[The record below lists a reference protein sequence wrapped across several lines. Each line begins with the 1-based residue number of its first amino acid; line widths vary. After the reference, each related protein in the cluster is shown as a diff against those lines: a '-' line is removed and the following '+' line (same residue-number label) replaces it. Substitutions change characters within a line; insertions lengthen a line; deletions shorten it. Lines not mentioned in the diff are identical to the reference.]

1 MIGHDFVDADHGY
14 VEWRQ
19 RRAHA
24 AVALVA
30 DDHQRARFSH
40 HEVGAGDPHVSRQK
54 CLAQPGAGDGRKLD
68 RLGRRIHPQFFA
80 EEIGNVLLGQVDG
93 RGNDVGRRHA
103 GKLND
108 VLTEVG
114 FKRLD
119 ARSDQRMVQADLL
132 GRHAFHLHSAPH
144 AVRPG
149 DLQHNAVGFLPVS
162 RPMDVAAGLSDTLF
176 QQGQIVI
183 KMGDGVETQVV
194 PGLAELLPP
203 RVAENAHDTRAR
215 AQQTAGGPLDR
226 GRYLRLDGLGVGAE
240 VDGGGQLMH
249 RSTPS
254 CQDLDQA
261 HRLDR
266 GADPLQTAGNIH
278 QAPGLADH
286 HVFGAGGLDIA

>member
-1 MIGHDFVDADHGY
+1 MSAVRNASRSLARAMAASWTGSAGASTPSFSRKRSAISSLVRWTAGAMMWEGATPASWMMI
-14 VEWRQ
+14 
-19 RRAHA
+19 
-24 AVALVA
+24 
-30 DDHQRARFSH
+30 
-40 HEVGAGDPHVSRQK
+40 
-54 CLAQPGAGDGRKLD
+54 
-68 RLGRRIHPQFFA
+68 
-80 EEIGNVLLGQVDG
+80 
-93 RGNDVGRRHA
+93 
-103 GKLND
+103 
-108 VLTEVG
+108 LTEVG
-114 FKRLD
+114 FERLD

-149 DLQHNAVGFLPVS
+149 DLQHDAVGFLPVS
-162 RPMDVAAGLSDTLF
+162 RPVDVAAGLSDTRF

-194 PGLAELLPP
+194 PGLAKLLPP
-203 RVAENAHDTRAR
+203 LVAENAHDTRAR

-240 VDGGGQLMH
+240 VDGCGQLMH